1 MDRPMSRVVVI
12 GATGHIGTYLVPR
25 LVGDGHEVI
34 AVSRGA
40 RGPYHASP
48 RWSAVTTVTADR
60 EAEDAQGTFGMR
72 IAALRPEVVIDLIC
86 FTAASALQLVAALRP
101 ARPLLVHCGTIWVHG
116 PSLRVP
122 VTEDEPRTAYG
133 AYGTGKAEI
142 EALLHEETKTGGVPA
157 VVLHPGHI
165 SGPGWPVITPAGNLD
180 PATWTALATGQPLAL
195 PDHGLGVLH
204 HVHAD
209 DVAQAFELALSRPAA
224 IGGSFHVTAEQAM
237 TQRGLAVGAAAWFGR
252 EAVLDF
258 VDWEEFAS
266 IVGPGNAE
274 VTREHTYRSIA
285 ASIARAREVLGYA
298 PRYTALGALREA
310 LAWLVANGQADIGDQ
325 PFPGSGLPTSGRD
338 GTFVGRH
345 SNGRAGS
352 AVRPPRVACRV
363 VRWYVVEC
371 RFQHWGRFAWPLIP
385 EVRDDADHPPG
396 RERRARRGR
405 GARRRARGRQRD
417 HVRGRTARLPRPLRL
432 QGVRRAHRRGRGD
445 AGKGRGRPGDRAD
458 RQRVPRPAVD
468 VRPGPQLRVRRPRAP
483 REGLD
488 PAQLPQDEPGA

>member
-1 MDRPMSRVVVI
+1 MDRPVSRVVVI

-25 LVGDGHEVI
+25 LVVGGHEVI

-40 RGPYHASP
+40 RGPYQASP
-48 RWSAVTTVTADR
+48 RWSAVTVVTADR
-60 EAEDAQGTFGMR
+60 GAEDAQGTFGER

-86 FTAASALQLVAALRP
+86 FTAASARQLVEALRP
-101 ARPLLVHCGTIWVHG
+101 SLPLLVHCGTIWVHG

-142 EALLHEETKTGGVPA
+142 EELLHEETRAGGVPS

-224 IGGSFHVTAEQAM
+224 IGASFHVTAEQAM
-237 TQRGLAVGAAAWFGR
+237 TQRGLAAGAAAWFGR

-266 IVGPGNAE
+266 LVGRGNAE
-274 VTREHTYRSIA
+274 VTREHTARSIA

-310 LAWLVANGQADIGDQ
+310 LAWLADHGQADIGGQ
-325 PFPGSGLPTSGRD
+325 PL
-338 GTFVGRH
+338 
-345 SNGRAGS
+345 A
-352 AVRPPRVACRV
+352 
-363 VRWYVVEC
+363 
-371 RFQHWGRFAWPLIP
+371 
-385 EVRDDADHPPG
+385 
-396 RERRARRGR
+396 
-405 GARRRARGRQRD
+405 
-417 HVRGRTARLPRPLRL
+417 
-432 QGVRRAHRRGRGD
+432 GD
-445 AGKGRGRPGDRAD
+445 A
-458 RQRVPRPAVD
+458 
-468 VRPGPQLRVRRPRAP
+468 
-483 REGLD
+483 
-488 PAQLPQDEPGA
+488 